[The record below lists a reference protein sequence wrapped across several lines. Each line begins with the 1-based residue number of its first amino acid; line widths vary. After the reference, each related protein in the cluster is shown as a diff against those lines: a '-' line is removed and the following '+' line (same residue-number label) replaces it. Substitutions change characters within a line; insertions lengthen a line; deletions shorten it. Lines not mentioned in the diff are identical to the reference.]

1 MRHVAKRAPLCA
13 CLFAVGWGVAHAAD
27 RWPAYPMPTSDAA
40 LDAALVRI
48 KLRPTY
54 VACLKNGRDAD
65 DAVACIRAEYPYQ
78 HRRVDQA
85 YRRLATRMGQ
95 FRRAPLDDEQERWLR
110 WRDARCG
117 REEIDIGM
125 AACVVEMDADR
136 ATQLEERMTALAR

>member
-1 MRHVAKRAPLCA
+1 M
-13 CLFAVGWGVAHAAD
+13 
-27 RWPAYPMPTSDAA
+27 PASDSA
-40 LDAALVRI
+40 LDAALARI

-78 HRRVDQA
+78 HRRLDQA
-85 YRRLATRMGQ
+85 YRRLATRMGPS
-95 FRRAPLDDEQERWLR
+95 RRAPLDDEQERWLR
-110 WRDARCG
+110 WRNARCG

-136 ATQLEERMTALAR
+136 ATQLEERMAGLARQLHRVR